1 MAAFHAGTLVGL
13 MALTSPL
20 DALGDEYLFSAHMVQ
35 HLMLVFI
42 VAPLWLLGTPGWM
55 IDQLVPQGLRSIANR
70 LLSPIVA
77 FSIFVV
83 VMWGWHLPGV
93 YQLTL
98 ESEAVHIFE
107 HLSFIGAGLIG
118 WWPVLGAADAPL
130 AKPEPS
136 LRMLYLFL
144 LAIPCTGLAAVLT
157 FSTHPF
163 YPFYES
169 AQHIFGLSALEDQHL
184 GGLVMWLPT
193 HLILLT
199 MLGVTFTR
207 WFGRSAS
214 PGPSVAE

>member
-1 MAAFHAGTLVGL
+1 
-13 MALTSPL
+13 
-20 DALGDEYLFSAHMVQ
+20 
-35 HLMLVFI
+35 
-42 VAPLWLLGTPGWM
+42 
-55 IDQLVPQGLRSIANR
+55 
-70 LLSPIVA
+70 VA

-118 WWPVLGAADAPL
+118 WWPVLGAADGPL